1 MRVKISDEFI
11 RETRPTMPDLIN
23 YVRRNGLY
31 DIPPE
36 EFEDFVAQRLEAV
49 RKGTASISEMRLR
62 DGRVI
67 QYQIRTLPD
76 GGRMLTDV
84 KEKMFDPFFT
94 TKPTR
99 RGHGAWA
106 LDLSRHRCQAA

>member
-1 MRVKISDEFI
+1 MSAV
-11 RETRPTMPDLIN
+11 T
-23 YVRRNGLY
+23 VLY

-76 GGRMLTDV
+76 GGRMLTY
-84 KEKMFDPFFT
+84 FDIT
-94 TKPTR
+94 
-99 RGHGAWA
+99 
-106 LDLSRHRCQAA
+106 DLKRSEEMAKSPRCC